1 MEARGLGRRG
11 AGPVAPRVTRLLG
24 GPSPGGAGPHARPG
38 GSRGPSSGTE
48 LRVPGRAR
56 AGASAERAP
65 RGGFP
70 RPAGQELRRPR
81 GTTWRPLPLGLGR
94 GLRLDWRRGGP
105 EPRAAGCGH
114 RTRRQPRRG
123 GRGPQGSPRVP
134 SGTGRS
140 NFPEYGMRLPA
151 PPGGRAAA
159 PFHGGSSRNRHEGAG
174 PGQGWGHPGSCL
186 ASLSRAHD

>member
-81 GTTWRPLPLGLGR
+81 GTTWRPLPLGRAVGPARALRSWAKKVGGGAGR
-94 GLRLDWRRGGP
+94 RT
-105 EPRAAGCGH
+105 AG
-114 RTRRQPRRG
+114 G
-123 GRGPQGSPRVP
+123 GRG
-134 SGTGRS
+134 
-140 NFPEYGMRLPA
+140 
-151 PPGGRAAA
+151 
-159 PFHGGSSRNRHEGAG
+159 
-174 PGQGWGHPGSCL
+174 
-186 ASLSRAHD
+186 